1 MLTVKIT
8 NRKQYR
14 TLAVFNKELFIQVLV
29 DLDLL
34 YMCKKHNGNT
44 FILIFDTSVYRPWTK
59 IL

>member
-14 TLAVFNKELFIQVLV
+14 TLAVFNKELSIQVLV

-34 YMCKKHNGNT
+34 YMCKKNNGNT
-44 FILIFDTSVYRPWTK
+44 FILIFDTSVYRP
-59 IL
+59 

>member
-44 FILIFDTSVYRPWTK
+44 FILIFDTSVYRP
-59 IL
+59 